1 MAAIKYP
8 FTPELLDA
16 LPEELAELFRSL
28 EQTLLV
34 EICSRFMIAD
44 QLNEV
49 SIQDIRALRS
59 HGISLEDIEKAIR
72 EYTET
77 SEKKL
82 DELFDN
88 VVEWNQ
94 QYYTELIDIAQVTKP
109 QTLVDER
116 DIDAIRRQ
124 THNEFTNL
132 TRSMAFVVR
141 YGAKQFPLH
150 PRQAYQ
156 WAVDNAVLQVQS
168 GAISYNE
175 AIRNAVKQLA
185 DSGIKAATYTGGRM
199 EQIDSVV
206 RRSVMT
212 AVNQINARYNEQ
224 SMEYLQT
231 DLVEVSAHL
240 GARNTDGPH
249 GWENHAAWQGKV
261 YRWKKYPQT
270 SNGQYADFEDTC
282 GYGDVTGI
290 LGANCRH
297 SFSAFVEG
305 VMERTYTDKE
315 LEEMRPQNRKK
326 TEFEG
331 KEYDDYQST
340 QMQRRLEAEIRKQR
354 RRRDAYKAAG
364 LDEDAQV
371 ASIRLKRL
379 EREYKDFSKAAGLP
393 MQHDRMQVLYSDPA
407 HPNYAVID
415 ALKTNGDRSSV
426 TTIGKI
432 DIEKYRAVSDN
443 IRTDEVVITNERIS
457 HIKINHPNDFERY
470 SKYIETMVERPQYIL
485 KDSVPNT
492 AVILQE
498 FADANEHF
506 RLILKLAVIGDE
518 SYKKNSIIT
527 FLKISEKKFK
537 KYLRN
542 KTILYKDE

>member
-1 MAAIKYP
+1 MKKFIRASCGKRTNRKMDVKYP
-8 FTPELLDA
+8 FTPELIDA

-34 EICSRFMIAD
+34 EICSRLMIAD

-49 SIQDIRALRS
+49 SVQDIRALRS
-59 HGISLEDIEKAIR
+59 HGISLEDIENAIR
-72 EYTET
+72 EYTGI

-94 QYYTELIDIAQVTKP
+94 QYYTELIDIAKVTKP

-141 YGAKQFPLH
+141 YGAKQLPLQ

-206 RRSVMT
+206 RSCVMT
-212 AVNQINARYNEQ
+212 AVNQINAKYSEQ

-249 GWENHAAWQGKV
+249 GWENHAEWQGKV
-261 YRWKKYPQT
+261 YRWKRHETK
-270 SNGQYADFEDTC
+270 SGRNEQYDSYAANKPNQVLVGNRGESAQGSKNESATILNA
-282 GYGDVTGI
+282 DVTNEYLRSATPGI
-290 LGANCRH
+290 G
-297 SFSAFVEG
+297 EI
-305 VMERTYTDKE
+305 T
-315 LEEMRPQNRKK
+315 
-326 TEFEG
+326 
-331 KEYDDYQST
+331 YDDGY
-340 QMQRRLEAEIRKQR
+340 EIGTHK
-354 RRRDAYKAAG
+354 
-364 LDEDAQV
+364 DEIKTAKWIHEKFGGN
-371 ASIRLKRL
+371 IRLLRESGAANKKSPDYEWNGRL
-379 EREYKDFSKAAGLP
+379 WETKGTHSINSADKSL
-393 MQHDRMQVLYSDPA
+393 QH
-407 HPNYAVID
+407 
-415 ALKTNGDRSSV
+415 ALKQ
-426 TTIGKI
+426 
-432 DIEKYRAVSDN
+432 
-443 IRTDEVVITNERIS
+443 
-457 HIKINHPNDFERY
+457 IKSNPGG
-470 SKYIETMVERPQYIL
+470 
-485 KDSVPNT
+485 
-492 AVILQE
+492 VILNLLGELDTEKLVHQLSRR
-498 FADANEHF
+498 FLRSDLNGFDLMIIKNEKLIGVF
-506 RLILKLAVIGDE
+506 R
-518 SYKKNSIIT
+518 YKK
-527 FLKISEKKFK
+527 
-537 KYLRN
+537 
-542 KTILYKDE
+542 